1 MSQQNEKREIPM
13 FNQDF
18 DLGLFLFITRKNLKW
33 ALLIFLLMA
42 LGMFL
47 YLRYTIPLYRS
58 VSIIQLT
65 DDIQQKKFL
74 SKEDYFDN
82 NLAQE
87 LELMRS
93 PVFIQRTLDSMDLD
107 VTYFNKG
114 RIIDFDNYNNG
125 PFRVHTNV
133 YNTAIYSVPI
143 NIKFKSLTNYQLKYR
158 LGGKLYEYD
167 FVTNKKESTE
177 HFDIITSVRYEDQLL
192 KEPTDYYF
200 KINDP
205 TQFVNTYG
213 KGIEI
218 NILNDAARTIRIT
231 TTDVNYNRAA
241 DIANAI
247 AREFEHFNLEK
258 KKESSNRIIEYIDRT
273 LGLVKDKLEEADSS
287 LADYKKRNRVIES
300 SEFNPM
306 ANKNL
311 DIIKSFESRKL
322 EYEVQLM
329 LLNDIIDKVQAKDIN
344 IYQLITLIS
353 QANIQGNVSNI
364 VNNLNNLLLR
374 REQLRQ
380 SVTENSREYQ
390 ELSNQIETQKKL
402 LIESVAYIKQ
412 TVVDQVNELNRK
424 IEILESEL
432 FAGNSG
438 QSNEAD
444 YMQLKRVYE
453 VNQKYYDELI
463 SKRAEYI
470 LAREGYTPGYR
481 VLQLAKPNTIPV
493 SPRKYFIIAIAFL
506 VSLILSLTVIVLNY
520 VTHDLILS
528 VNDISKYT
536 FVPVLGVISKY
547 KDNIPVS
554 QLVVDKHPKSLT
566 SETFRTIRSNLDFI
580 SNQPGSKLISV
591 TSTISG
597 EGKTFVAIN
606 LAGILA
612 FAGKR
617 VIIVDADMRKPK
629 IHLGFNALNDKG
641 LSTMLIGK
649 DQLDDCIRESSM
661 KNLYY
666 ITAGPIPPNPSELLL
681 SPSMSNLIYELM
693 RRYDYV
699 LIDNPPVG
707 IVADAHSNL
716 KIADYPIYVF
726 RANYSRKF
734 FINNLNKIREEHKL
748 DKLSII
754 LNGFDLRKT
763 GKYSGYGY
771 GYGYSGYGY
780 GMGYGYLD
788 KGFGYYEEDIVT
800 KPKKRF
806 LFRFFSK
813 NKK

>member
-1 MSQQNEKREIPM
+1 MSQQHEKREIPM

-33 ALLIFLLMA
+33 ALLIFSLIG
-42 LGMFL
+42 LGTFL

-82 NLAQE
+82 SLAQE

-93 PVFIQRTLDSMDLD
+93 PVFLQRTLDSMDLHI
-107 VTYFNKG
+107 TYFNKG

-125 PFRVHTNV
+125 PYRVHTNV
-133 YNTAIYSVPI
+133 HNAAIYGVPI
-143 NIKFKSLTNYQLKYR
+143 NIRFKSLTNYQLKYR
-158 LGGKLYEYD
+158 VGGKLYEYD
-167 FVTNKKESTE
+167 FITNKNESTE
-177 HFDIITSVRYEDQLL
+177 HFDIISSVRYEDQLL
-192 KEPTDYYF
+192 KEQADYYF

-205 TQFVNTYG
+205 SQFVNIYG

-231 TTDVNYNRAA
+231 TTDVNYKRAA

-247 AREFEHFNLEK
+247 ALEFEHFNLEK

-287 LADYKKRNRVIES
+287 LADYKKRNRVVES
-300 SEFNPM
+300 TDFNPL

-329 LLNDIIDKVQAKDIN
+329 VLNDIIAKVQVKDIN

-364 VNNLNNLLLR
+364 VNNLNNLLIR

-390 ELSNQIETQKKL
+390 ELSGQIETQKKL
-402 LIESVAYIKQ
+402 LIESVSYVKQ
-412 TVVDQVNELNRK
+412 TVVDQVNDLNRR
-424 IEILESEL
+424 IQLLESEL
-432 FAGNSG
+432 FSGNSG
-438 QSNEAD
+438 QSMEAD

-453 VNQKYYDELI
+453 VNQKYYDQLI

-481 VLQLAKPNTIPV
+481 VLQVARPNTIPV
-493 SPRKYFIIAIAFL
+493 FPRKYFIIAIALL
-506 VSLILSLTVIVLNY
+506 VSLLLSLTVIVLNY
-520 VTHDLILS
+520 ITHDLILS
-528 VNDISKYT
+528 VNDILKYT
-536 FVPVLGVISKY
+536 YTPVLGVISKH
-547 KDNIPVS
+547 KENIPVS
-554 QLVVDKHPKSLT
+554 QLVVDKYPKSLT
-566 SETFRTIRSNLDFI
+566 SETFRTIRSNLEFI
-580 SNQPGSKLISV
+580 SNQPGSKLVSV

-612 FAGKR
+612 YADKR

-629 IHLGFNALNDKG
+629 IHLGFNVSNEKG
-641 LSTMLIGK
+641 LSTLLIGK
-649 DQLDDCIRESSM
+649 DKMEDCIRESNM
-661 KNLYY
+661 KNLHF

-681 SPSMSNLIYELM
+681 GSSMSNLITELLSQ
-693 RRYDYV
+693 YDYV

-716 KIADYPIYVF
+716 RIADYPIYVF
-726 RANYSRKF
+726 RADYSRKF

-748 DKLSII
+748 DKLGIV

-788 KGFGYYEEDIVT
+788 KGFGYYEEDIIV
-800 KPKKRF
+800 KSKKGF
-806 LFRFFSK
+806 LFRFFNK

>member
-1 MSQQNEKREIPM
+1 MSQQEKREIPM

-33 ALLIFLLMA
+33 ALLIFLLIG

-82 NLAQE
+82 SLAQE

-93 PVFIQRTLDSMDLD
+93 PVFLQRTLDSMDLD
-107 VTYFNKG
+107 ITYFNKG

-125 PFRVHTNV
+125 PYRVVTNV
-133 YNTAIYSVPI
+133 HNTAIYGVPV
-143 NIKFKSLTNYQLKYR
+143 NIRFKSLTNYQLKYR
-158 LGGKLYEYD
+158 INGKLYEYD
-167 FVTNKKESTE
+167 FITNKNESTE
-177 HFDIITSVRYEDQLL
+177 HFDINTSVRYEDQLQ
-192 KEPTDYYF
+192 KEQADYYF
-200 KINDP
+200 IINDP
-205 TQFVNTYG
+205 SQFVNRYA

-241 DIANAI
+241 DIANGV

-287 LADYKKRNRVIES
+287 LADYKKRNRVVELTD
-300 SEFNPM
+300 FNPL

-329 LLNDIIDKVQAKDIN
+329 VLNDIITKVQAKEIN

-364 VNNLNNLLLR
+364 VNNLNNLLIR
-374 REQLRQ
+374 RDQLRQ

-390 ELSNQIETQKKL
+390 ELSGQIETQKKL
-402 LIESVAYIKQ
+402 LIESVSYIKQ
-412 TVVDQVNELNRK
+412 TIVDQVNDLNRR
-424 IEILESEL
+424 IQILESEL
-432 FAGNSG
+432 FSGNSG
-438 QSNEAD
+438 QSMEAD
-444 YMQLKRVYE
+444 YMQLKRVFE

-481 VLQLAKPNTIPV
+481 VLQVARPNTVPV
-493 SPRKYFIIAIAFL
+493 SPRKYFIIAIALL
-506 VSLILSLTVIVLNY
+506 VSILLSLTVIVLNY

-528 VNDISKYT
+528 VNDITKYT
-536 FVPVLGVISKY
+536 YTPVLGVISKY

-554 QLVVDKHPKSLT
+554 QLVVDKYPKSLT
-566 SETFRTIRSNLDFI
+566 SETFRTIRSNLEFI

-612 FAGKR
+612 YAGKR

-629 IHLGFNALNDKG
+629 IHLGFNSSNEKG
-641 LSTMLIGK
+641 LSTLLIGK
-649 DQLDDCIRESSM
+649 DQVDDCIRESNM
-661 KNLYY
+661 KNLHF

-681 SPSMSNLIYELM
+681 GMAMSNLIKELM
-693 RRYDYV
+693 SRYDYV

-726 RANYSRKF
+726 RADYSRKF

-748 DKLSII
+748 DKLAVI

-788 KGFGYYEEDIVT
+788 KGFGYYEEDIIV

-806 LFRFFSK
+806 LSRFFNN

>member
-1 MSQQNEKREIPM
+1 MSQQYEKREIPM

-33 ALLIFLLMA
+33 ALLIFSLIGM
-42 LGMFL
+42 GMFL

-82 NLAQE
+82 SLAQE

-93 PVFIQRTLDSMDLD
+93 PVFLQRTLDSMDLD
-107 VTYFNKG
+107 VTYFNRG

-125 PFRVHTNV
+125 PYRVSTRVTNA
-133 YNTAIYSVPI
+133 AIYGVPI
-143 NIKFKSLTNYQLKYR
+143 NIRFKSLTNYQLKYR
-158 LGGKLYEYD
+158 VGGKLYEYD
-167 FVTNKKESTE
+167 FITNKNESTE
-177 HFDIITSVRYEDQLL
+177 HFEITTSVRYEDQLL
-192 KEPTDYYF
+192 KDQVDYYF

-205 TQFVNTYG
+205 TQFVNNYG

-287 LADYKKRNRVIES
+287 LADYKKRHRVVES
-300 SEFNPM
+300 TDFNPL

-311 DIIKSFESRKL
+311 DIIKNFESRKL

-329 LLNDIIDKVQAKDIN
+329 LLNDIITKVQAKDIN

-364 VNNLNNLLLR
+364 VNNLNNLLIR
-374 REQLRQ
+374 RDQLRQ

-390 ELSNQIETQKKL
+390 ELTAQIETQKKL
-402 LIESVAYIKQ
+402 LVESVSYVKQ
-412 TVVDQVNELNRK
+412 TVVDQVNDLNRR
-424 IEILESEL
+424 IQLLESEL
-432 FAGNSG
+432 FTGSSG
-438 QSNEAD
+438 QSMEAD

-481 VLQLAKPNTIPV
+481 VLQVAKPNTIPV

-506 VSLILSLTVIVLNY
+506 VSLILSLTVIVLHY
-520 VTHDLILS
+520 FTHDLILS
-528 VNDISKYT
+528 VNDITKYT
-536 FVPVLGVISKY
+536 YTPVLGVISKY
-547 KDNIPVS
+547 KENIPVS
-554 QLVVDKHPKSLT
+554 QLIVDKHPKSLT
-566 SETFRTIRSNLDFI
+566 SETFRTIRSNLEFI

-612 FAGKR
+612 FAEKR

-629 IHLGFNALNDKG
+629 IHLGFNASNEKG
-641 LSTMLIGK
+641 LSTLLIGK
-649 DQLDDCIRESSM
+649 DKLEDCIRESSM

-681 SPSMSNLIYELM
+681 GDAMSNLIKELM
-693 RRYDYV
+693 SQYDYV
-699 LIDNPPVG
+699 LIDNPPIG

-726 RANYSRKF
+726 RADYSRKF

-748 DKLSII
+748 DKLAVV

-800 KPKKRF
+800 KPKKGF
-806 LFRFFSK
+806 WKSFFSRK
-813 NKK
+813 NK

>member
-1 MSQQNEKREIPM
+1 MSQQHEKREIPM

-18 DLGLFLFITRKNLKW
+18 DLGLFIFITRKNLKW
-33 ALLIFLLMA
+33 VLMIFLLIG
-42 LGMFL
+42 LSIFL

-65 DDIQQKKFL
+65 DDIQQKKIF

-82 NLAQE
+82 SLAQE

-93 PVFIQRTLDSMDLD
+93 PVFLQRTLDSMDLD
-107 VTYFNKG
+107 ITYFIKG

-125 PFRVHTNV
+125 PYKVHANV
-133 YNTAIYSVPI
+133 HNTVIYGVPI
-143 NIKFKSLTNYQLKYR
+143 NIRFKSLTNYQLKYR
-158 LGGKLYEYD
+158 VGGKLYEYD
-167 FVTNKKESTE
+167 FITNKNESTE
-177 HFDIITSVRYEDQLL
+177 HFDIITLVRYENQLL
-192 KEPTDYYF
+192 NQQVNYYF
-200 KINDP
+200 KINDS
-205 TQFVNTYG
+205 TQFVNRFG

-241 DIANAI
+241 DIANGI
-247 AREFEHFNLEK
+247 AREFEYFNLEK

-273 LGLVKDKLEEADSS
+273 LGLVKDKLEESDSS
-287 LADYKKRNRVIES
+287 LANYKKRNRVVES
-300 SEFNPM
+300 TDFNPL

-311 DIIKSFESRKL
+311 DIIESFESRKL
-322 EYEVQLM
+322 DFEIKLL
-329 LLNDIIDKVQAKDIN
+329 LLNDIIDKVQTKDVN

-364 VNNLNNLLLR
+364 VNNLNNLLIR
-374 REQLRQ
+374 RDQLRQ

-390 ELSNQIETQKKL
+390 ELTNQIETQKKI
-402 LIESVAYIKQ
+402 LIESVSYVKQ
-412 TVVDQVNELNRK
+412 TVVDQVNDLSRR
-424 IEILESEL
+424 IQLLESEL
-432 FAGNSG
+432 FS
-438 QSNEAD
+438 SNNGSNTEAD

-481 VLQLAKPNTIPV
+481 VLKVAHPNPIPV
-493 SPRKYFIIAIAFL
+493 FPRKYFIIAIGL
-506 VSLILSLTVIVLNY
+506 LISLLLSLTVIVLNY

-528 VNDISKYT
+528 VNDITKYAY
-536 FVPVLGVISKY
+536 VPVLGVISKY
-547 KDNIPVS
+547 KDNIPIS
-554 QLVVDKHPKSLT
+554 QLIVDKYPKSLT
-566 SETFRTIRSNLDFI
+566 SETFRTIRSNLEFI
-580 SNQPGSKLISV
+580 TNKPGSKLISV

-612 FAGKR
+612 YADKR

-629 IHLGFNALNDKG
+629 IHLGFNVFNEKG
-641 LSTMLIGK
+641 LSTLLIGK
-649 DQLDDCIRESSM
+649 NKLEECIHESNM
-661 KNLYY
+661 KNLHF
-666 ITAGPIPPNPSELLL
+666 ITAGPIPPNPSELLM
-681 SPSMSNLIYELM
+681 SSSMSKLIDELM
-693 RRYDYV
+693 NQYDYV

-707 IVADAHSNL
+707 IVADAYSNL

-726 RANYSRKF
+726 RADYSRKF

-748 DKLSII
+748 DKLGIV

-788 KGFGYYEEDIVT
+788 KGFGYYEEDII
-800 KPKKRF
+800 KSKKGF
-806 LFRFFSK
+806 LFRFFNR

>member
-1 MSQQNEKREIPM
+1 MSQQQEKREIPM

-33 ALLIFLLMA
+33 ALLIFLIVGMC
-42 LGMFL
+42 MFL

-82 NLAQE
+82 SLAQE

-93 PVFIQRTLDSMDLD
+93 PVFLQRTLDSMDLD
-107 VTYFNKG
+107 ITYFNKG

-125 PFRVHTNV
+125 PYRVYTRVTN
-133 YNTAIYSVPI
+133 ASIYGVPI
-143 NIKFKSLTNYQLKYR
+143 NIRFKSLTNYQLKYR
-158 LGGKLYEYD
+158 VGNKQYEYD
-167 FVTNKKESTE
+167 FITNKNESTE
-177 HFDIITSVRYEDQLL
+177 HFEITTSVRYEDQLL
-192 KEPTDYYF
+192 KEQVDYYF

-205 TQFVNTYG
+205 TQFVNKYG

-218 NILNDAARTIRIT
+218 SILNEAARTIRIT

-241 DIANAI
+241 DMANAI

-287 LADYKKRNRVIES
+287 LADYKKRHRVVES
-300 SEFNPM
+300 TDFNPL

-311 DIIKSFESRKL
+311 DIIKNFESRKL

-329 LLNDIIDKVQAKDIN
+329 LLNDIISKVQAKDIN

-364 VNNLNNLLLR
+364 VNNLNNLLIR
-374 REQLRQ
+374 RDQLRQ

-390 ELSNQIETQKKL
+390 ELTAQIETQKKL
-402 LIESVAYIKQ
+402 LVESVSYVKQ
-412 TVVDQVNELNRK
+412 TVIDQVNDLNQRIK
-424 IEILESEL
+424 LLESEL
-432 FAGNSG
+432 FSGNSG
-438 QSNEAD
+438 QNMEAD
-444 YMQLKRVYE
+444 YMQLKRIYE

-481 VLQLAKPNTIPV
+481 VLQVAKPNTIPV
-493 SPRKYFIIAIAFL
+493 SPRRNFIIAIAFV
-506 VSLILSLTVIVLNY
+506 VSLLLSLTVIVLHY

-528 VNDISKYT
+528 VNDIIKYT
-536 FVPVLGVISKY
+536 HTPVLGVISKY
-547 KDNIPVS
+547 KDIIPVS
-554 QLVVDKHPKSLT
+554 QLVVDKYPKSLT

-629 IHLGFNALNDKG
+629 IHLGFNASNEKG
-641 LSTMLIGK
+641 LSTLLIGK
-649 DQLDDCIRESSM
+649 DKVEDCIRESSM
-661 KNLYY
+661 KNLFY

-681 SPSMSNLIYELM
+681 GASMSNLIKDLLSQ
-693 RRYDYV
+693 YDYV

-726 RANYSRKF
+726 RADYSRKF

-748 DKLSII
+748 DKMAVI

-788 KGFGYYEEDIVT
+788 KGFGYYEEDIVS
-800 KPKKRF
+800 KPKKGF
-806 LFRFFSK
+806 WKYFF
-813 NKK
+813 NKKN

>member
-1 MSQQNEKREIPM
+1 MSQQQEKREIPM

-33 ALLIFLLMA
+33 ALLIFSLIG

-82 NLAQE
+82 SLAQE

-93 PVFIQRTLDSMDLD
+93 PVFLQRTLDSMDLD

-125 PFRVHTNV
+125 PYRVHTNV
-133 YNTAIYSVPI
+133 HNTAIYGVPV
-143 NIKFKSLTNYQLKYR
+143 NIRFKSLTNYQLKYR
-158 LGGKLYEYD
+158 IGGKLYEYD

-241 DIANAI
+241 DVANGI

-287 LADYKKRNRVIES
+287 LADYKKRNRVVES
-300 SEFNPM
+300 TDFNPL

-329 LLNDIIDKVQAKDIN
+329 VLNDIIAKVQAKDIN

-364 VNNLNNLLLR
+364 VNNLNNLLIR
-374 REQLRQ
+374 RDQLRQ

-390 ELSNQIETQKKL
+390 ELSGQIETQKNL
-402 LIESVAYIKQ
+402 LIESVSYVKQ
-412 TVVDQVNELNRK
+412 TVVDQVNDLNRR
-424 IEILESEL
+424 IQLLESEL
-432 FAGNSG
+432 FSGNSG
-438 QSNEAD
+438 QSMEAD

-481 VLQLAKPNTIPV
+481 VLQVARPNTIPV
-493 SPRKYFIIAIAFL
+493 SPRKYFIIAIALL
-506 VSLILSLTVIVLNY
+506 VSLLLSLTVIVLNY

-528 VNDISKYT
+528 VNDITKYT
-536 FVPVLGVISKY
+536 HAPVLGVISKY
-547 KDNIPVS
+547 RDNIPIS
-554 QLVVDKHPKSLT
+554 QLVVDKYPKSLT
-566 SETFRTIRSNLDFI
+566 AETFRTIRSNLDFI

-612 FAGKR
+612 YAGKR

-629 IHLGFNALNDKG
+629 IHLGFNASNDKG

-649 DQLDDCIRESSM
+649 DHLDDCIIESSM
-661 KNLYY
+661 KNLYF

-681 SPSMSNLIYELM
+681 GSSMNNLINILM
-693 RRYDYV
+693 IQYDYV

-726 RANYSRKF
+726 RADYSRKF

-748 DKLSII
+748 DKLAIV

-788 KGFGYYEEDIVT
+788 KGFGYYEEDIAI
-800 KPKKRF
+800 KPQKRF
-806 LFRFFSK
+806 LSRFFNK